1 MQLEA
6 NDRRHEEDNRRHEED
21 MTIIRKLQES
31 LDDNRASMKEL
42 QKELA
47 KYRDRMD
54 CSIDETFNTN
64 NTKSR
69 KKT

>member
-1 MQLEA
+1 MES
-6 NDRRHEEDNRRHEED
+6 NERRHEEDNHRHEED
-21 MTIIRKLQES
+21 MAIIRKLQES

-54 CSIDETFNTN
+54 RSNDETFNTN